1 LCRSAAVHALSRLD
15 GLRGVGSLGTTA
27 RAPLHVPPDLFAMK
41 PTSVSILTVCGVDEI
56 ASHRDRAVTHVLSL
70 LDPGWPEIA
79 SFLDFDAH
87 HRSIMHFH
95 DIIDDMPDK
104 IAPTKADVA
113 NILQFGAELA
123 QEAASENAG
132 HLLVHCQMGISRSTA
147 AMLMLLAQV
156 HPNEDEADLYARL
169 RQIRPQAWPNS
180 RMVGF
185 ADDLLGRNGRLVA
198 ALGPHY
204 REALKFE
211 PKYAEWMPMLS
222 RGRELDLALAS

>member
-1 LCRSAAVHALSRLD
+1 MDPVSI
-15 GLRGVGSLGTTA
+15 
-27 RAPLHVPPDLFAMK
+27 
-41 PTSVSILTVCGVDEI
+41 SILTVCGVDEI

-70 LDPGWPEIA
+70 LDPGWPEIL
-79 SFLDFDAH
+79 SFADYDAH

-95 DIIDDMPDK
+95 DIIDEAPDK
-104 IAPTKADVA
+104 TAPTEADVA
-113 NILQFGAELA
+113 EILSFGEGLA
-123 QEAASENAG
+123 KEMASRDAG

-156 HPNEDEADLYARL
+156 HRDEDEAALYARL

-185 ADDLLGRNGRLVA
+185 ADHLLGRKGRLVA

-204 REALKFE
+204 REALTFE
-211 PKYAEWMPMLS
+211 PKYAEWMPMLG
-222 RGRELDLALAS
+222 RGRELDLALKS